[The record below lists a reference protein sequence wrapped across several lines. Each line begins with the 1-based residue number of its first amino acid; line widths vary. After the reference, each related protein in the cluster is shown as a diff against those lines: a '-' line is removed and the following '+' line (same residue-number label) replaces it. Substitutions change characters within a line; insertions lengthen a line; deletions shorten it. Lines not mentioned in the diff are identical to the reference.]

1 MMNFKSNLA
10 PRKRLAVDLSRKFI
24 PQFIEIPPYA
34 KDPDTGKFL
43 NESPYAKLKELD
55 PKDIQKEI
63 DSYAQDCDIYN
74 IIRRSQQGL
83 DVSYAFKE
91 KQYAD
96 ISNIPENNL
105 DQIAQAE
112 SISKVVISD
121 DVKEALLS
129 NMTNEEILAILKK
142 KVEAD
147 TAPSVTPEVKDNVA

>member
-1 MMNFKSNLA
+1 MNFKSNLA
-10 PRKRLAVDLSRKFI
+10 PRNRLAVDLSRKFI

-34 KDPDTGKFL
+34 KDPDTGKYL
-43 NESPYAKLKELD
+43 NESPYPKLKELD

-63 DSYAQDCDIYN
+63 DSYSQDCDIYN

-83 DVSYAFKE
+83 DVSYAFRE

-112 SISKVVISD
+112 AVSNVGLSD

-129 NMTNEEILAILKK
+129 NMTDEEILAILKK

-147 TAPSVTPEVKDNVA
+147 TSAPAVTPEVKDNVA

>member
-1 MMNFKSNLA
+1 MNFKSNLA

-34 KDPDTGKFL
+34 KDPDTGKYL
-43 NESPYAKLKELD
+43 NESPYPKLKELD

-83 DVSYAFKE
+83 DTSYAFKE

-96 ISNIPENNL
+96 ISDIPQNNL
-105 DQIAQAE
+105 DQLAQAE
-112 SISKVVISD
+112 QISKVALTD
-121 DVKEALLS
+121 EVKSALLS
-129 NMTNEEILAILKK
+129 NMTDEEILAILKK

-147 TAPSVTPEVKDNVA
+147 TSAPAATPEVKDNVA

>member
-1 MMNFKSNLA
+1 MNFKSNLA
-10 PRKRLAVDLSRKFI
+10 PRKRLAVDLSRKLI

-34 KDPDTGKFL
+34 KDPDTGNYL
-43 NESPYAKLKELD
+43 NESPYPKLKELD

-83 DVSYAFKE
+83 DVSYAFKD

-96 ISNIPENNL
+96 ISNIPDNNL

-112 SISKVVISD
+112 SVSKVAISD

-147 TAPSVTPEVKDNVA
+147 TAASAATPEVKENVA

>member
-1 MMNFKSNLA
+1 MNFKSNLA
-10 PRKRLAVDLSRKFI
+10 PRKRLAVDLSRRFI
-24 PQFIEIPPYA
+24 SQFIEIPPYA
-34 KDPDTGKFL
+34 KDPDTGNYL
-43 NESPYAKLKELD
+43 NESPYPKLKELD

-83 DVSYAFKE
+83 DISYAFKE

-112 SISKVVISD
+112 SVSKVAISD

-147 TAPSVTPEVKDNVA
+147 TAPAATEVKDNVA

>member
-1 MMNFKSNLA
+1 MNFKSNLA
-10 PRKRLAVDLSRKFI
+10 PRKRIAVDLSRKLI
-24 PQFIEIPPYA
+24 PQFIELPPYA
-34 KDPDTGKFL
+34 KDPDTGEYL
-43 NESPYAKLKELD
+43 NESPYPKLKELD

-96 ISNIPENNL
+96 ISNIPQNNL
-105 DQIAQAE
+105 DQLAQAE
-112 SISKVVISD
+112 SISKVALSD
-121 DVKEALLS
+121 DVKQALLS
-129 NMTNEEILAILKK
+129 NMTDEEILAILKK

-147 TAPSVTPEVKDNVA
+147 TSAPAATPEVNDNVA

>member
-1 MMNFKSNLA
+1 MNFKSNLA
-10 PRKRLAVDLSRKFI
+10 PRKRLAVDLSCNLI
-24 PQFIEIPPYA
+24 AQFIEIPPYA
-34 KDPDTGKFL
+34 KDPDSGKYL
-43 NESPYAKLKELD
+43 NESPYPILKELD

-91 KQYAD
+91 KQYSD
-96 ISNIPENNL
+96 VSNIPDNKL

-112 SISKVVISD
+112 QVSKVVISD

-147 TAPSVTPEVKDNVA
+147 TASVVTPEVKDNVA

>member
-1 MMNFKSNLA
+1 MNFKSNLF
-10 PRKRLAVDLSRKFI
+10 PRKRLAVDLSRKLV

-34 KDPDTGKFL
+34 KDPDTGKYL
-43 NESPYAKLKELD
+43 NESPYPKLKEID

-96 ISNIPENNL
+96 VSNIPDNQL

-112 SISKVVISD
+112 EISKVSISD

-129 NMTNEEILAILKK
+129 NMTNDEILAILKK

-147 TAPSVTPEVKDNVA
+147 TSAPVATEVKDNVA

>member
-1 MMNFKSNLA
+1 MNFKSNFA
-10 PRKRLAVDLSRKFI
+10 PRKRLAVDLSRKLI
-24 PQFIEIPPYA
+24 PQYIEIPPYA
-34 KDPDTGKFL
+34 KDPDTGTYL
-43 NESPYAKLKELD
+43 NESPYPKLKELD

-63 DSYAQDCDIYN
+63 DSYAMDCDIYN

-96 ISNIPENNL
+96 ISDIPQNNL

-112 SISKVVISD
+112 VVSKVGLSD

-129 NMTNEEILAILKK
+129 NMTDEEILAILKK

-147 TAPSVTPEVKDNVA
+147 TSAPAVSPEVNKDVA

>member
-1 MMNFKSNLA
+1 MNFKSNLA
-10 PRKRLAVDLSRKFI
+10 PRKRLAVDLSRKLI

-43 NESPYAKLKELD
+43 NESPYPKLKELD

-96 ISNIPENNL
+96 LSNIPDNKL
-105 DQIAQAE
+105 DQIVQAE
-112 SISKVVISD
+112 NVSKVAISD

-129 NMTNEEILAILKK
+129 NMTDEEILAILKK

-147 TAPSVTPEVKDNVA
+147 TAPAATTEVKDNVA

>member
-1 MMNFKSNLA
+1 MNFKSNLA
-10 PRKRLAVDLSRKFI
+10 PRKRLAVDLSRKLM
-24 PQFIEIPPYA
+24 PQFIELPPYA
-34 KDPDTGKFL
+34 KDPDTGKYL
-43 NESPYAKLKELD
+43 NESPYPKLKELD

-83 DVSYAFKE
+83 DTSYAFKE

-96 ISNIPENNL
+96 ISDIPQNNL
-105 DQIAQAE
+105 DQLAQAE
-112 SISKVVISD
+112 QISKVAISD

-147 TAPSVTPEVKDNVA
+147 TAPAATEVKDNVA

>member
-1 MMNFKSNLA
+1 MNFKSNLA
-10 PRKRLAVDLSRKFI
+10 PRKRLAVDLSRKLI
-24 PQFIEIPPYA
+24 PQFIELPPYA
-34 KDPDTGKFL
+34 KDPDTGEYL
-43 NESPYAKLKELD
+43 NESPYPKLKELD

-96 ISNIPENNL
+96 ISNIPDNKL

-112 SISKVVISD
+112 QVSKVALSD

-147 TAPSVTPEVKDNVA
+147 TAPAATEVKDNVA

>member
-1 MMNFKSNLA
+1 MNFKSNLA
-10 PRKRLAVDLSRKFI
+10 PRKRLAVDLSRKLM

-34 KDPDTGKFL
+34 KDSDTGEYL
-43 NESPYAKLKELD
+43 NESPYPKLNELD

-63 DSYAQDCDIYN
+63 DSFASDCDIYN

-91 KQYAD
+91 KQYVD
-96 ISNIPENNL
+96 ISGIPDNKL

-112 SISKVVISD
+112 QVSKVALSD

-129 NMTNEEILAILKK
+129 NMTDEEILAILKK

-147 TAPSVTPEVKDNVA
+147 TSAPVVTPEVKDNVA

>member
-1 MMNFKSNLA
+1 MNFKSNLA
-10 PRKRLAVDLSRKFI
+10 PRKRLAVDLSRKLI
-24 PQFIEIPPYA
+24 SQFIEILPYA
-34 KDPDTGKFL
+34 KDPDTGKYL
-43 NESPYAKLKELD
+43 NESPYPKLKELD

-83 DVSYAFKE
+83 DVSYAFKD
-91 KQYAD
+91 KQYVD
-96 ISNIPENNL
+96 ISNIPDNKL

-112 SISKVVISD
+112 QVSKVAISD

-147 TAPSVTPEVKDNVA
+147 TSSSAVTPEVKDNVA

>member
-1 MMNFKSNLA
+1 MNFKSNLA
-10 PRKRLAVDLSRKFI
+10 PRKRLAVDLSRRLI

-34 KDPDTGKFL
+34 KDPDTGVYL

-96 ISNIPENNL
+96 ISNIPDNKL

-112 SISKVVISD
+112 EVSKVSLSD

-129 NMTNEEILAILKK
+129 NMTNDEILAILKK

-147 TAPSVTPEVKDNVA
+147 TAPAATEVKDNVA

>member
-1 MMNFKSNLA
+1 MNFKSNLA
-10 PRKRLAVDLSRKFI
+10 PRKRVAVDLSRKLI

-43 NESPYAKLKELD
+43 NESPYPKLKELD

-96 ISNIPENNL
+96 LSNIPDNKL
-105 DQIAQAE
+105 DLIAQAE
-112 SISKVVISD
+112 QISKVSLSD

-129 NMTNEEILAILKK
+129 NMTDEEILAILKK

-147 TAPSVTPEVKDNVA
+147 TSAPAATEVKDNVA

>member
-1 MMNFKSNLA
+1 MNFKSNLA
-10 PRKRLAVDLSRKFI
+10 PRKRLAVDLSRKLM

-34 KDPDTGKFL
+34 KDPDTGEYL
-43 NESPYAKLKELD
+43 NESPYPKLKELD

-63 DSYAQDCDIYN
+63 DSYSQDCDIYN
-74 IIRRSQQGL
+74 IIRRSQHGL
-83 DVSYAFKE
+83 DISYAFKE
-91 KQYAD
+91 KQYVD
-96 ISNIPENNL
+96 ISNIPDNKL

-112 SISKVVISD
+112 QVSKVAISD

-147 TAPSVTPEVKDNVA
+147 TAPAATEVKENVA

>member
-1 MMNFKSNLA
+1 MNFKSNLA
-10 PRKRLAVDLSRKFI
+10 PRKRLAVDLSRKLI
-24 PQFIEIPPYA
+24 PQFIELPPYA
-34 KDPDTGKFL
+34 KDPDTGKYL
-43 NESPYAKLKELD
+43 NESPYPKLKELD

-83 DVSYAFKE
+83 DISYAFKE

-96 ISNIPENNL
+96 ISGIPDNKL

-112 SISKVVISD
+112 SISKVVLSD
-121 DVKEALLS
+121 DVKQALLS
-129 NMTNEEILAILKK
+129 NMTDEEILAILKK

-147 TAPSVTPEVKDNVA
+147 TSAPAATEVKDNVA

>member
-1 MMNFKSNLA
+1 MNFKSNLA
-10 PRKRLAVDLSRKFI
+10 PRKRLAVDLSRKLI

-34 KDPDTGKFL
+34 KDPDTGIYL
-43 NESPYAKLKELD
+43 NESPYPKLKELD

-91 KQYAD
+91 KQYVD
-96 ISNIPENNL
+96 ISNIPDNNL

-112 SISKVVISD
+112 QVSKVSISD

-147 TAPSVTPEVKDNVA
+147 TASAVTPEVKDNVA

>member
-1 MMNFKSNLA
+1 MIFKSNTA
-10 PRKRLAVDLSRKFI
+10 PRKRLAVDLSRKLM
-24 PQFIEIPPYA
+24 PQFIELPPYA
-34 KDPDTGKFL
+34 KDPDTGEYL
-43 NESPYAKLKELD
+43 NESPYPKLKELE

-63 DSYAQDCDIYN
+63 DSYSQDCDIYN

-96 ISNIPENNL
+96 ISNIPDNKL

-112 SISKVVISD
+112 QVSKVALSD

-129 NMTNEEILAILKK
+129 NMTNDEILAILKK

-147 TAPSVTPEVKDNVA
+147 TAPAATEVKENVA

>member
-1 MMNFKSNLA
+1 MNFKSNLA
-10 PRKRLAVDLSRKFI
+10 PRKRLAVDLSRKLV

-43 NESPYAKLKELD
+43 NESPYPKLKEID

-83 DVSYAFKE
+83 DVSYAFKD

-96 ISNIPENNL
+96 ISNIPDNKL

-112 SISKVVISD
+112 AVSKVPLTD

-129 NMTNEEILAILKK
+129 NMTDEEILAILKK

-147 TAPSVTPEVKDNVA
+147 TSAPAATTEV

>member
-1 MMNFKSNLA
+1 MNFKSNTA
-10 PRKRLAVDLSRKFI
+10 PRKRIAVDLSRKLI

-34 KDPDTGKFL
+34 KDPDTGEYL
-43 NESPYAKLKELD
+43 NESPYPKLKELD

-63 DSYAQDCDIYN
+63 DSFAQDCDIYN

-83 DVSYAFKE
+83 DVSYAFKD

-96 ISNIPENNL
+96 ISNIPDNKL

-112 SISKVVISD
+112 SISKVSISD

-129 NMTNEEILAILKK
+129 NMTNDEILSILKK

-147 TAPSVTPEVKDNVA
+147 TAPAANTEVKENVA

>member
-1 MMNFKSNLA
+1 MNFKSNLA
-10 PRKRLAVDLSRKFI
+10 PRKRLAVDLSRKLI

-34 KDPDTGKFL
+34 KDPDTGKYL
-43 NESPYAKLKELD
+43 NESPYPKLKELD

-83 DVSYAFKE
+83 DVSYAFKD

-96 ISNIPENNL
+96 VSNIPDNQL

-112 SISKVVISD
+112 QISKVAISD

-147 TAPSVTPEVKDNVA
+147 TAPAATEVKENVA

>member
-1 MMNFKSNLA
+1 MNFKSNLA
-10 PRKRLAVDLSRKFI
+10 PRKRLAVDLSRNLL

-34 KDPDTGKFL
+34 KDPDSGKYL
-43 NESPYAKLKELD
+43 NESPYPILKELD

-63 DSYAQDCDIYN
+63 DSFAQDCDIYN

-91 KQYAD
+91 KQFAD
-96 ISNIPENNL
+96 ISNIPDNQL

-112 SISKVVISD
+112 QVSKVAISD
-121 DVKEALLS
+121 DVKQALLS

-147 TAPSVTPEVKDNVA
+147 TAPAATSEVNNNVA

>member
-1 MMNFKSNLA
+1 MNFKSNLA
-10 PRKRLAVDLSRKFI
+10 PRKRLAVDLSRRFI

-34 KDPDTGKFL
+34 KDSDTGKYL
-43 NESPYAKLKELD
+43 NESPYPKLKELD

-96 ISNIPENNL
+96 ISNIPENKL
-105 DQIAQAE
+105 DQISQAE
-112 SISKVVISD
+112 AVSKVGLSD

-147 TAPSVTPEVKDNVA
+147 TASVATSEVKDNVA

>member
-1 MMNFKSNLA
+1 MNFKSNLA
-10 PRKRLAVDLSRKFI
+10 PRKRLAVDLSRKLM

-34 KDPDTGKFL
+34 KDPDTGKYL
-43 NESPYAKLKELD
+43 NESPYPILKELD

-63 DSYAQDCDIYN
+63 DSYSQDCDIYN

-83 DVSYAFKE
+83 DTSYAFKE

-96 ISNIPENNL
+96 ISNIPENKL

-112 SISKVVISD
+112 QVSKVSISD

-147 TAPSVTPEVKDNVA
+147 TASVATPEVKDNVA

>member
-1 MMNFKSNLA
+1 MNFKSNLA
-10 PRKRLAVDLSRKFI
+10 PRKRLAVDLSRKLI

-34 KDPDTGKFL
+34 KDPDTGKYL
-43 NESPYAKLKELD
+43 NESPFPKLKELD
-55 PKDIQKEI
+55 PKDIQREI
-63 DSYAQDCDIYN
+63 DSYAADCDIYN

-96 ISNIPENNL
+96 ISGIPDNNL

-112 SISKVVISD
+112 SISKVALSD
-121 DVKEALLS
+121 DVKQALLS
-129 NMTNEEILAILKK
+129 NMTDEEILSILKK

-147 TAPSVTPEVKDNVA
+147 LSAPAATPEVKDNVA

>member
-1 MMNFKSNLA
+1 MNFKSNLA
-10 PRKRLAVDLSRKFI
+10 PRKRLAVDLSRKLI
-24 PQFIEIPPYA
+24 PQFIEISPYA

-43 NESPYAKLKELD
+43 NESPYPMLKELD

-63 DSYAQDCDIYN
+63 DSYAKDCDIYN

-83 DVSYAFKE
+83 DVSYAFKD
-91 KQYAD
+91 KQYVD
-96 ISNIPENNL
+96 ISNIPVNKL

-112 SISKVVISD
+112 SISKVSISD

-129 NMTNEEILAILKK
+129 NMTDEEILAILKK

-147 TAPSVTPEVKDNVA
+147 TAPVATEVKDNVA

>member
-1 MMNFKSNLA
+1 MNFKSNLA
-10 PRKRLAVDLSRKFI
+10 PRKRLAVDLSRKLI
-24 PQFIEIPPYA
+24 PQFIELPPYS
-34 KDPDTGKFL
+34 KDPDTGKYL
-43 NESPYAKLKELD
+43 NESPYPKLKELD

-63 DSYAQDCDIYN
+63 DSYAKDCDIYN

-96 ISNIPENNL
+96 ISNIPDNKL

-112 SISKVVISD
+112 SISKVAISD

-129 NMTNEEILAILKK
+129 NMTDEEILAILKK
-142 KVEAD
+142 KVVSD
-147 TAPSVTPEVKDNVA
+147 SAPDATPEVKDNVA

>member
-1 MMNFKSNLA
+1 MNFKSNLA
-10 PRKRLAVDLSRKFI
+10 PRKRLAVDLSRKLI

-34 KDPDTGKFL
+34 KDPDTGKYL
-43 NESPYAKLKELD
+43 NESPYPKLKELD

-83 DVSYAFKE
+83 DVSYAFKD
-91 KQYAD
+91 KQYVD
-96 ISNIPENNL
+96 VSNIPDNQL

-112 SISKVVISD
+112 QISKVALTD
-121 DVKEALLS
+121 EVKSALLS
-129 NMTNEEILAILKK
+129 NMTDDEILAILKK

-147 TAPSVTPEVKDNVA
+147 TAPAVTPEVNKDVA

>member
-1 MMNFKSNLA
+1 MNFKSNLA
-10 PRKRLAVDLSRKFI
+10 PRKRVAVDLSRKFI

-34 KDPDTGKFL
+34 KDPDTGKYL
-43 NESPYAKLKELD
+43 NESPFPKLIELD

-96 ISNIPENNL
+96 VSNIPDNKL

-112 SISKVVISD
+112 QVSKVSLSD
-121 DVKEALLS
+121 DVKNALLS
-129 NMTNEEILAILKK
+129 NMTDEEILAILKK

-147 TAPSVTPEVKDNVA
+147 TSAPAATEVIENVA

>member
-1 MMNFKSNLA
+1 MNFKSNLC
-10 PRKRLAVDLSRKFI
+10 PRKRQAVDLSRKFE

-34 KDPDTGKFL
+34 KDPENGQYI
-43 NESPYAKLKELD
+43 NESPYPLLKEID

-91 KQYAD
+91 KQYGD
-96 ISNIPENNL
+96 FSNIPQNSL

-112 SISKVVISD
+112 SISKVDLTD
-121 DVKEALLS
+121 DVKQALLS
-129 NMTNEEILAILKK
+129 NMSDEEILAILKK

-147 TAPSVTPEVKDNVA
+147 TAPAVTEVKDNVA

>member
-1 MMNFKSNLA
+1 MNFKSNLA
-10 PRKRLAVDLSRKFI
+10 PRKRLAVDLSRKLI

-34 KDPDTGKFL
+34 KDPDTGVYL
-43 NESPYAKLKELD
+43 NESPYPKLKELD

-83 DVSYAFKE
+83 DVSYAFKD

-96 ISNIPENNL
+96 ISNIPQNNL

-112 SISKVVISD
+112 AVSKVGLSD

-129 NMTNEEILAILKK
+129 NMTDEEILAILKK

-147 TAPSVTPEVKDNVA
+147 TAPAATTEVKDNVA